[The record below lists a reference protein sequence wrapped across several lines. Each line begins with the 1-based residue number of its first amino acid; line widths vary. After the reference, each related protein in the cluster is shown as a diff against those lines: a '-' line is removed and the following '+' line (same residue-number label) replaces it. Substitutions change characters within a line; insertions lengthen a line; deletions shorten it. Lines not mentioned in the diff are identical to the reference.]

1 MKQYSCG
8 IYANSDLKPTL
19 KYSEGIPLKISNG
32 FFHFCCQEEPMQQTS
47 AGQDLA
53 GANEKACGGRGAT
66 VMSPQKPTLGLIF
79 DLYGICS
86 KGTQEIHFS
95 LFDFSTFR
103 EK

>member
-1 MKQYSCG
+1 MKQYACG

-53 GANEKACGGRGAT
+53 DANEKSFGGRSAT
-66 VMSPQKPTLGLIF
+66 VMSPPKKILSLIF
-79 DLYGICS
+79 DL
-86 KGTQEIHFS
+86 
-95 LFDFSTFR
+95 
-103 EK
+103 